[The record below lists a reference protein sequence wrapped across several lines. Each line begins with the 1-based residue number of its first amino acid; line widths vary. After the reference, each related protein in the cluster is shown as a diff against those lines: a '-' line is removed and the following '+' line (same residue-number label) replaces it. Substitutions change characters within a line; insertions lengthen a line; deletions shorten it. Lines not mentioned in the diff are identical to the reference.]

1 MDTDQR
7 RSRQTPH
14 MKYGEVIG
22 VTNEVIRRSV
32 VSLNLFEQFDV
43 LRTLVPHNDVPSWSN
58 DL

>member
-14 MKYGEVIG
+14 MKYSEVIG

-32 VSLNLFEQFDV
+32 VSLNLFEQFYI
-43 LRTLVPHNDVPSWSN
+43 LRALI
-58 DL
+58 LL